1 MKIQINAKLVSL
13 VTYEKK
19 DDKKVP
25 TGEKGY
31 IISLAIDYSPNNE
44 LKNKIIS
51 PLCSKEFEIAGDA
64 EYYTFGADVLVDIDI
79 PLVDVGDMAK
89 MPPVLYS
96 MVRV

>member
-1 MKIQINAKLVSL
+1 MKIQTVAKLISL
-13 VTYEKK
+13 VSYDKK

-31 IISLAIDYSPNNE
+31 IISLAIDIDHKNE
-44 LKNKIIS
+44 LRNKIIS
-51 PLCSKEFEIAGDA
+51 PLCSKEFELGGDLDNYA
-64 EYYTFGADVLVDIDI
+64 FGDDVMIDIDI

-96 MVRV
+96 MAGV